1 MYALCV
7 EKMKDLKDGM
17 INVKGGAAVEAKRSV
32 LTGET
37 EHVALISRCLAMSRA
52 NAEEVCS

>member
-1 MYALCV
+1 MCV
-7 EKMKDLKDGM
+7 EKIVDLKNGM
-17 INVKGGAAVEAKRSV
+17 VNVEGGAAVEAKRSV

-37 EHVALISRCLAMSRA
+37 EHVALISRCLAVLRA